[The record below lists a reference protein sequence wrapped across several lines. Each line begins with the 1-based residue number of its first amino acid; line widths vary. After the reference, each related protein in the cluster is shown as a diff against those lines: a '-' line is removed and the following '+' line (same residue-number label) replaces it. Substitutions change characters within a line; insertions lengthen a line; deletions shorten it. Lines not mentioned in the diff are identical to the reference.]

1 MLGLGCAQSVARATR
16 NIEPHEQFP
25 SSPGATICLGQYDCS
40 EGMCSVHL
48 LFSKWY
54 KDFVLVWQIQ
64 MCIRIMIRNAYI
76 LHKKPHTHTRTN
88 SLDQSVPS
96 SIPQFMD
103 CLREE
108 TGAESSCPRLRCFMT
123 LTWGQKHKEWVGR
136 VWRIRMVLWAFCLRS
151 SQNREATGWKSK
163 SAVLEADLTICSRWV
178 FSPLSRYTVVPDKVE
193 ETKDAFND
201 RMIETGPWAPYFM
214 PLFLKCLRKWSLFTV
229 DNDLSF
235 QLR

>member
-1 MLGLGCAQSVARATR
+1 MKNFHPALVLPFALVSMTALRGCVVFISY
-16 NIEPHEQFP
+16 FP
-25 SSPGATICLGQYDCS
+25 SGTKI
-40 EGMCSVHL
+40 SVWWD
-48 LFSKWY
+48 KY
-54 KDFVLVWQIQ
+54 TCTYAQ
-64 MCIRIMIRNAYI
+64 
-76 LHKKPHTHTRTN
+76 LHEMHTFYTKSHTHRRTN

-123 LTWGQKHKEWVGR
+123 LTWGQKHKEWVGW

-178 FSPLSRYTVVPDKVE
+178 FFPLSRYTVVPDKVE

-201 RMIETGPWAPYFM
+201 
-214 PLFLKCLRKWSLFTV
+214 KWSKPVHELLISCRF
-229 DNDLSF
+229 S
-235 QLR
+235 